1 MIDWG
6 ITMMM
11 MMSGD
16 YDDMGTR
23 MDHDFLSLKLH
34 QERDQSYLLA
44 TAYSMIYTV

>member
-1 MIDWG
+1 MNDWG

-23 MDHDFLSLKLH
+23 MDHDFLSLSSFIK
-34 QERDQSYLLA
+34 SVIKA
-44 TAYSMIYTV
+44 IY